1 MGSRC
6 TGQSLGAARR
16 QCLWGYTVYM
26 RKRVGAADRQ
36 PQDPS
41 IRDKAYALIQRKI
54 VSGELEAGSAV
65 SELALAKEL
74 GSSRTPI
81 REALGQ
87 LIAEGLLEQSSR
99 GALVVE
105 LSRQDIVDL
114 YELREALESYAI
126 GKAAR
131 HKPREADVERLQK
144 LVDEILVL
152 KEELDRSGKA
162 ALDPHQMHRFM
173 GSDLA
178 FHAFLMRLAANARI
192 IRVVNETRLLIRI
205 FAMRHRGH
213 ASGELERIYRQ
224 HNELLKAVAGGEPE
238 RAMGLIAEH
247 IQNSQRERLDEF
259 DHWEREKSLR
269 DTVPAFYKLLAP
281 PE

>member
-1 MGSRC
+1 
-6 TGQSLGAARR
+6 
-16 QCLWGYTVYM
+16 M
-26 RKRVGAADRQ
+26 RKRVDAADHRH
-36 PQDPS
+36 QDSS

-54 VSGELEAGSAV
+54 VSGELEAGIAV

-87 LIAEGLLEQSSR
+87 LTAEGLLEQTNR

-114 YELREALESYAI
+114 YELREALEVYAI
-126 GKAAR
+126 GKATR
-131 HKPREADVERLQK
+131 HRPRDADVERLQK

-152 KEELDRSGKA
+152 KEELDGSGKS

-192 IRVVNETRLLIRI
+192 IRVVNDTRLLIRI

-213 ASGELERIYRQ
+213 ASGELERIHRQ
-224 HNELLKAVAGGEPE
+224 HNQLLKAVAGGEPD

-259 DHWEREKSLR
+259 DYWEREKSLR
-269 DTVPAFYKLLAP
+269 DTIPAFYKLLTP

>member
-1 MGSRC
+1 
-6 TGQSLGAARR
+6 
-16 QCLWGYTVYM
+16 M
-26 RKRVGAADRQ
+26 RKRVDAGDRQ
-36 PQDPS
+36 HPDSS
-41 IRDKAYALIQRKI
+41 IRERAYTHIQRKI
-54 VSGELEAGSAV
+54 ISGELEAGSAV

-87 LIAEGLLEQSSR
+87 LVAEGLLEQTNR

-114 YELREALESYAI
+114 YELREALEVFAI

-144 LVDEILVL
+144 LVDDILVL
-152 KEELDRSGKA
+152 KEELDHSGKS
-162 ALDPHQMHRFM
+162 ALDPQQMHRFM
-173 GSDLA
+173 GCDLA
-178 FHAFLMRLAANARI
+178 FHAFLMRLAANARL

-213 ASGELERIYRQ
+213 ASQELERIHRQ
-224 HNELLKAVAGGEPE
+224 HSELLTAVAGGEPE
-238 RAMGLIAEH
+238 AAMRLIGEH
-247 IQNSQRERLDEF
+247 IQNSQRERLEEF

-269 DTVPAFYKLLAP
+269 ESVPAFYKLLEP
-281 PE
+281 IE

>member
-1 MGSRC
+1 
-6 TGQSLGAARR
+6 
-16 QCLWGYTVYM
+16 M
-26 RKRVGAADRQ
+26 RKRVEEADRSHR
-36 PQDPS
+36 DSS
-41 IRDKAYALIQRKI
+41 IRDKAYTLIQWKI

-65 SELALAKEL
+65 SELGLAKEL

-87 LIAEGLLEQSSR
+87 LIAEGLLEQTNR

-114 YELREALESYAI
+114 YELRQALEVYAI

-131 HKPREADVERLQK
+131 HKPREEDVERLQK

-152 KEELDRSGKA
+152 KKELDRSGKG
-162 ALDPHQMHRFM
+162 ALDPRQMHRFM

-213 ASGELERIYRQ
+213 ASGELDRIHRQ
-224 HNELLKAVAGGEPE
+224 HNELLQAVAGGEPD
-238 RAMGLIAEH
+238 RAMGLIGEH
-247 IQNSQRERLDEF
+247 IRTSQRERLDEF

-269 DTVPAFYKLLAP
+269 DTVPAFYRLLTP
-281 PE
+281 PD